1 MLGLLVM
8 ASLAQPQAGQKV
20 LRADLVRSPRG
31 SNLVLEFAKPI
42 GRNSVPVVPAGRRLV
57 LHLPGPVVKGLPGQR
72 RALGA
77 VRSLRVRGDRI
88 ILNLSRLA
96 RPFADR
102 AVVRAKGKT
111 WRLKMSDPSV
121 ERDLADMLL
130 GTPKEAR
137 QKPFNAFEEAKK
149 LTAQQKTEESKDEA
163 AIIPEEPAKKAAGL
177 AAIAAAA
184 RGSDSADGAS
194 DKGGQEVD
202 SGEALVPPPIKPAG
216 DLASPVRIVAGVGLI
231 VLGLLGFVAYRR
243 RQNPMEEAFG
253 LKVVSRAKLDNK
265 SSVAVLEVGG
275 AVLIVGLSD
284 QGPRLL
290 ARLDD
295 GNTMDNNDEST
306 AEVDAL
312 RSLVGK
318 NPADRLGAW
327 VSAAQTGRAEAAGAT
342 TETVAA
348 AAPVEPV
355 IGRDERVDLRARL
368 AEIRRVCSD

>member
-1 MLGLLVM
+1 MLSLLVM

-42 GRNSVPVVPAGRRLV
+42 RRNSVPVVPAGRRLV

-130 GTPKEAR
+130 GTPKAAAK
-137 QKPFNAFEEAKK
+137 KPFNAFEEA
-149 LTAQQKTEESKDEA
+149 QKIAAESPSKEAEKSEE
-163 AIIPEEPAKKAAGL
+163 IISEEPAKKAAGL
-177 AAIAAAA
+177 AAVAAAA
-184 RGSDSADGAS
+184 RGDEAAPEGA
-194 DKGGQEVD
+194 DKGDQAGATTE
-202 SGEALVPPPIKPAG
+202 GLVPPPIKPAG
-216 DLASPVRIVAGVGLI
+216 DLGRGVRIVAGVGLI
-231 VLGLLGFVAYRR
+231 ALGLLGFIAYRR

-295 GNTMDNNDEST
+295 GNTMDKNDESA

-312 RSLVGK
+312 RSLVGS
-318 NPADRLGAW
+318 NPAGRLGAW
-327 VSAAQTGRAEAAGAT
+327 VSAAQTGRAEA
-342 TETVAA
+342 TESADQAVPA
-348 AAPVEPV
+348 AAPAEPV